1 MKVEEK
7 LDALRASDDS
17 DRSKLPAGERPAW
30 WVDKEEAAK
39 RTSSPK
45 SPLQKA
51 VSRAMRDVVM
61 VRATD
66 DCITKQPGMLSFL
79 SGEVFA
85 VLAKPSKT
93 YWKGQHKGKIG
104 RFPAAKVEPIADTDP
119 AALYSAGVSPSA
131 EALAQL
137 SPRSRLEAK
146 TLQFFRVRAIADYLP
161 ASGGA
166 HLRFSEGESFCVL
179 SRETPDWWKGQHKG
193 RIGRFPRD
201 HVVEIDEAGDE
212 IAPRPQVGEVPLTG
226 SPSHRGGKL
235 FDDDISR
242 EDESSTS
249 HTSHTND
256 SSKPLNDS
264 DKKRKKKKRETIAFI
279 SSSNSSLAIDSS
291 GAPTSPP
298 VSARASGV
306 ASPTSAS
313 PRNASPRA
321 TSPRATSPR
330 ATPSEVTSPAITS
343 TRSSKR
349 ASSPAAG
356 SMMYRR
362 ALAGVEEAQRKL
374 TTAVGEEEA
383 ANDTLRGLHAVV
395 VSNDASCLAFQRQ
408 IESLEQEIKSKK
420 VSKRER
426 ERMNGV
432 LDGIKVEYDDQR
444 GKQSTLQRQV
454 DEATAR
460 ADAARFAGV
469 EARRLFETRTLELQ
483 RIIDREGRRGGL
495 AQSAP
500 VDAPLSPVA
509 PAEPAAVAADANSSY
524 SAAVRQALNR
534 TSPTRARTS
543 SKGDVRVSA
552 DLPQVSAADSKAV
565 TDAPVRVGSWVRAK
579 IPLEPSAAVIAA
591 SGLAAASVA
600 VDSSN
605 GPPPLPPMENV
616 VQDSPNG
623 TLLRP
628 PRLMNDDD
636 DDEAE
641 DDDTTEEQ

>member
-1 MKVEEK
+1 
-7 LDALRASDDS
+7 
-17 DRSKLPAGERPAW
+17 
-30 WVDKEEAAK
+30 
-39 RTSSPK
+39 
-45 SPLQKA
+45 
-51 VSRAMRDVVM
+51 MRDVVM
-61 VRATD
+61 VRAID

-104 RFPAAKVEPIADTDP
+104 RFPAAKVEPIADADP

-146 TLQFFRVRAIADYLP
+146 TLQFFRVRAIADYQP
-161 ASGGA
+161 AAGGA

-212 IAPRPQVGEVPLTG
+212 IAPRPRVGEVPLTG

-235 FDDDISR
+235 FDDDTSVSSLHE
-242 EDESSTS
+242 EDSTTSTTTS
-249 HTSHTND
+249 HTTTTTD
-256 SSKPLNDS
+256 SSKLNDS
-264 DKKRKKKKRETIAFI
+264 GKKRKKKKRETIAFI
-279 SSSNSSLAIDSS
+279 ASGASSSTAIDSS
-291 GAPTSPP
+291 GAPLTPKSGGATSPP
-298 VSARASGV
+298 VSARAS
-306 ASPTSAS
+306 A
-313 PRNASPRA
+313 ASPRA
-321 TSPRATSPR
+321 TAASPRATAASPQ
-330 ATPSEVTSPAITS
+330 ADAPSPAAVAS
-343 TRSSKR
+343 TRSGSSKR
-349 ASSPAAG
+349 ASSPVG

-432 LDGIKVEYDDQR
+432 LDGIKVEYDEQR

-469 EARRLFETRTLELQ
+469 EARRLFETRSLELQ

-500 VDAPLSPVA
+500 VDAPQVPT
-509 PAEPAAVAADANSSY
+509 AADVAADASASY

-534 TSPTRARTS
+534 TSPTRARAS
-543 SKGDVRVSA
+543 SKGDVRA
-552 DLPQVSAADSKAV
+552 DLPPPASAADTKAV
-565 TDAPVRVGSWVRAK
+565 ADAPVRVGSWVRAK
-579 IPLEPSAAVIAA
+579 IPLEPSAAVLAA
-591 SGLAAASVA
+591 SGLVAASVA
-600 VDSSN
+600 AD

-628 PRLMNDDD
+628 PRLLDDDDNDDD
-636 DDEAE
+636 
-641 DDDTTEEQ
+641 DDDTTEEQQ